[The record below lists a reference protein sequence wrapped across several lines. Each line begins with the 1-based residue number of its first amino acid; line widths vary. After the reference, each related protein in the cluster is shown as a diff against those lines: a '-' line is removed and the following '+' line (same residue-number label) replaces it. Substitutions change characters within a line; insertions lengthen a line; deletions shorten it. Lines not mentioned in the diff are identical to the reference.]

1 MKKILLFYSVI
12 TALLISGC
20 YADSESQNV
29 TKVSCMEKNVLSADE
44 INPGN
49 KIICIKELE
58 RKMKDSDEHIKYT
71 VKIYG
76 TVEKKEGSDIFIKV
90 GEVSSVNLKKK
101 NKTWVKNDSVVKKPP
116 YVPGRTYEFKEKNKT
131 INDAVST
138 GYYKI
143 YFIQSEKR

>member
-20 YADSESQNV
+20 YADAEFQNV
-29 TKVSCMEKNVLSADE
+29 TKASCMEKNVLSADQ

-49 KIICIKELE
+49 KIICIKELK
-58 RKMKDSDEHIKYT
+58 RKMKESNEHLKYT
-71 VKIYG
+71 VRIYG
-76 TVEKKEGSDIFIKV
+76 TVEKKEGSEIFIKV
-90 GEVSSVNLKKK
+90 DEVSSVNLKKK
-101 NKTWVKNDSVVKKPP
+101 NKTWVKNDSVIKKPP
-116 YVPGRTYEFKEKNKT
+116 YEPGKTYGFTEKNTT

-143 YFIQSEKR
+143 YFISS